1 MYGIARKGRI
11 AAGYDADLTV
21 GDLKRRETITDRWIA
36 SRVRWTPYD
45 GTSVTGWPV
54 GTFVRGRKVMWQGEL
69 AQPSIGEMV
78 AFGKLRLRSINVY
91 SRLISQKLVAL
102 FWLRNT
108 TFLCKSSEGGV
119 ARGGPR
125 TSPTRRQRAMRRGR
139 NLLND

>member
-54 GTFVRGRKVMWQGEL
+54 GTFVRGRKSCGRANSRNRRLVRWLRSE
-69 AQPSIGEMV
+69 
-78 AFGKLRLRSINVY
+78 KLRLRSINVY

-108 TFLCKSSEGGV
+108 TCLCKSSEGGV